1 MVERDPAL
9 AWLYQEELREAG
21 FRVRVCSTL
30 STALTIL
37 RTQPVHLLVTD
48 LASVG
53 DEPRAWLPRLRRVF
67 SGPVVGLCS
76 RRRRG
81 RAGPGFSL
89 VPKSSDL
96 TPLISSVYRHTLWAR
111 WSAAAGTC

>member
-21 FRVRVCSTL
+21 FGVRVCSSL
-30 STALTIL
+30 SAALAIL
-37 RTQPVHLLVTD
+37 RSQPVHLLVTD

-53 DEPRAWLPRLRRVF
+53 DEPRVWLPGLRGVF

-76 RRRRG
+76 RRRAG
-81 RAGPGFSL
+81 SGPGFSL

-96 TPLISSVYRHTLWAR
+96 RPLISSLQRHSLWAR